1 MRELLCGF
9 RHPAVDRPTHLMH
22 MSCNSPCSFS
32 DMPFLRNQSVLLHR
46 ACVGRSGK
54 LTELIGLIWR
64 RLQMASTSRSH
75 RADAGLWKMLAV
87 GILALLAFI
96 WWDTYSA
103 TGARAA
109 LEHQGNVEM
118 ALESRAV
125 CDKVGHTG
133 RYDKI
138 RRV

>member
-1 MRELLCGF
+1 
-9 RHPAVDRPTHLMH
+9 
-22 MSCNSPCSFS
+22 
-32 DMPFLRNQSVLLHR
+32 
-46 ACVGRSGK
+46 
-54 LTELIGLIWR
+54 
-64 RLQMASTSRSH
+64 MASTIRSH

-109 LEHQGNVEM
+109 FEHQRNVEM

-125 CDKVGHTG
+125 CEKWGIRAGTIK
-133 RYDKI
+133 YDACVADIDAVREHHEK
-138 RRV
+138 RVMEDFGFLWTL